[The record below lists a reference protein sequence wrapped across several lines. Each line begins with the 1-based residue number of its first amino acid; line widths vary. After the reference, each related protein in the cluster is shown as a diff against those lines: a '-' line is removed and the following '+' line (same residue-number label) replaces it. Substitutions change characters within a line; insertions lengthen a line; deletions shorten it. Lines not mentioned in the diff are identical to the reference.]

1 MLDSNVQKSFRIIE
15 GHELQF
21 RWESYNLLNHPVW
34 GFPNANLSSP
44 SFGRITSTAVS
55 MRQMQFALKYVF

>member
-1 MLDSNVQKSFRIIE
+1 MPWE

-21 RWESYNLLNHPVW
+21 RWEAYNLLNHPVW

-44 SFGRITSTAVS
+44 GFGQITSTAVG
-55 MRQMQFALKYVF
+55 MRQMQFALKYAF